1 MKIQKFKQYIR
12 QLFSQLILESLLN
25 LKYLNTM
32 QSKRFEKLIAKNLR
46 TKSQKMTIKAYI
58 KTSLNMFTGEKL
70 TKEEAKGLMNE
81 LCDPED
87 AEGFTPFMRKLNT
100 FYIFYSHLTSKRT
113 KYIKWKEEEIHRRN

>member
-1 MKIQKFKQYIR
+1 
-12 QLFSQLILESLLN
+12 
-25 LKYLNTM
+25 M
-32 QSKRFEKLIAKNLR
+32 QSKIFEKLIAKTFAKVLSR
-46 TKSQKMTIKAYI
+46 TISEKSQKKAIGAYI

-100 FYIFYSHLTSKRT
+100 FYNFYSHLTSKRA
-113 KYIKWKEEEIHRRN
+113 KYQMEGRRNT

>member
-1 MKIQKFKQYIR
+1 
-12 QLFSQLILESLLN
+12 
-25 LKYLNTM
+25 M

-46 TKSQKMTIKAYI
+46 TIGEKSQKKTFKEYI

-100 FYIFYSHLTSKRT
+100 FYIFL
-113 KYIKWKEEEIHRRN
+113 

>member
-1 MKIQKFKQYIR
+1 
-12 QLFSQLILESLLN
+12 
-25 LKYLNTM
+25 M

-100 FYIFYSHLTSKRT
+100 IYIFYSHLSSKRT
-113 KYIKWKEEEIHRRN
+113 KYIKWKEEKRK

>member
-1 MKIQKFKQYIR
+1 
-12 QLFSQLILESLLN
+12 
-25 LKYLNTM
+25 M

-46 TKSQKMTIKAYI
+46 TISEKSQKKTIKAYI

-100 FYIFYSHLTSKRT
+100 FYNFYSHLTSKRA
-113 KYIKWKEEEIHRRN
+113 KYQMEGRRNT

>member
-1 MKIQKFKQYIR
+1 
-12 QLFSQLILESLLN
+12 
-25 LKYLNTM
+25 M

-46 TKSQKMTIKAYI
+46 TISKKSHKKTIKAYT

-100 FYIFYSHLTSKRT
+100 FYIFL
-113 KYIKWKEEEIHRRN
+113 

>member
-1 MKIQKFKQYIR
+1 
-12 QLFSQLILESLLN
+12 
-25 LKYLNTM
+25 M

-46 TKSQKMTIKAYI
+46 TISKKSHKKTIKAYT

-100 FYIFYSHLTSKRT
+100 FYIFCSHLTSKRT
-113 KYIKWKEEEIHRRN
+113 K

>member
-1 MKIQKFKQYIR
+1 
-12 QLFSQLILESLLN
+12 
-25 LKYLNTM
+25 M
-32 QSKRFEKLIAKNLR
+32 QSKIFEKLIAKNFR
-46 TKSQKMTIKAYI
+46 TITKKCEKSQKKTIKAYI

-100 FYIFYSHLTSKRT
+100 FYNFYSHLTSKRA
-113 KYIKWKEEEIHRRN
+113 KYQMERRRNT

>member
-1 MKIQKFKQYIR
+1 
-12 QLFSQLILESLLN
+12 
-25 LKYLNTM
+25 M
-32 QSKRFEKLIAKNLR
+32 QSKRFEKLIAKHLR
-46 TKSQKMTIKAYI
+46 TISEKSQKMTIKAYI

-100 FYIFYSHLTSKRT
+100 FYNFYSHLTSKRT
-113 KYIKWKEEEIHRRN
+113 KYIKWKEEEIHGRN

>member
-1 MKIQKFKQYIR
+1 
-12 QLFSQLILESLLN
+12 
-25 LKYLNTM
+25 M

-100 FYIFYSHLTSKRT
+100 FYIFL
-113 KYIKWKEEEIHRRN
+113 